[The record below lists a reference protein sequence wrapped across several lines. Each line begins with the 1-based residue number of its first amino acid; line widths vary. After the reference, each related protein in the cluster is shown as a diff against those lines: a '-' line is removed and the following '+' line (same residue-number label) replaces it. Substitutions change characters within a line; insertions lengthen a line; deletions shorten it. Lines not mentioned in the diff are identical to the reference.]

1 MLFYTMGLEVPQTVK
16 GFEAVLAHHPLPVP
30 AVHAVHVDPQ
40 VQLADKGLFAGG
52 TRVDV
57 VVHLVKVC
65 RRRRRRRRCCHGRR
79 GGGRCCRSFCCD
91 VVARKKALDLAVVG
105 FAALVLEPD
114 PHLLLGQVHQLAD
127 QGTLLLVGVR
137 VLVEPLLQQLGLGL
151 LEPVPLFAS
160 TSVLVLGSFLRRTAA
175 GAGAGTSAATA
186 SSTRR
191 EESLEN
197 VVVVLL
203 VVSPL
208 RQSGMAER

>member
-1 MLFYTMGLEVPQTVK
+1 MLFYTMGLEVPETVK
-16 GFEAVLAHHPLPVP
+16 GFEAVLANHLLPVP

-57 VVHLVKVC
+57 VLHLVKVC
-65 RRRRRRRRCCHGRR
+65 RRRRRRCCCHGWR
-79 GGGRCCRSFCCD
+79 GGGRGCRSFCCD

-175 GAGAGTSAATA
+175 AAGTSAAAA